1 MTIIPLTDALRS
13 GRNATQEAIPEDDQA
28 LLDSYS
34 QAVIDVVD
42 RVGPA
47 VVRLAVRNGDP
58 ARPGQSRGGSGSG
71 VIVAPDGLILTNSHV
86 AGAASRIEVTT
97 ADGQD
102 LHARLVGDDPDT
114 DLALIRIDEPATL
127 PSARLGD
134 SKRLKRGQ
142 LVIAIGNP
150 LGFESTVTTGVVSAL
165 GRSLRSRNGRLID
178 DVIQTDAALNP
189 GNSGGPLVSSRGE
202 VVGINTAVILGAQGI
217 CFAVAANT
225 ASFVLGELVRHGR
238 VRRAFIGISAQQ
250 TPIPP
255 RRRRAAELDQAS
267 AVMIAE
273 VEPKSPA
280 QQAGLQ
286 AGDIILALDGI
297 VITGADDLIRVL
309 AGDKIGRTIQ
319 LEVLHNGGRRTLSLV
334 PHERIHLG

>member
-1 MTIIPLTDALRS
+1 MTIIPLTDALRT
-13 GRNATQEAIPEDDQA
+13 GRNAAQDPVPPDDQA

-42 RVGPA
+42 GVGPA
-47 VVRLAVRNGDP
+47 VVRLAVFNGNP

-86 AGAASRIEVTT
+86 AGTASRIEVTT

-114 DLALIRIDEPATL
+114 DLALIRIDEAVTL

-165 GRSLRSRNGRLID
+165 GRSLRSHNGRLID

-202 VVGINTAVILGAQGI
+202 VVGINTAVIMGAQGI

-238 VRRAFIGISAQQ
+238 VRRAFIGIAAQQ
-250 TPIPP
+250 TAIPP
-255 RRRRAAELDQAS
+255 LRRRAAGLTQDR
-267 AVMIAE
+267 AVMIST
-273 VEPKSPA
+273 VEPDSA
-280 QQAGLQ
+280 AERAGLRP
-286 AGDIILALDGI
+286 GDIIVALDGAA
-297 VITGADDLIRVL
+297 ITGADDLVRAL
-309 AGDKIGRTIQ
+309 TGDKIGRSVAFDVLRGIERLTIAA
-319 LEVLHNGGRRTLSLV
+319 V
-334 PHERIHLG
+334 PQERQRS

>member
-1 MTIIPLTDALRS
+1 MTIIPLADAFRS
-13 GRNATQEAIPEDDQA
+13 GPNTAQTAIPEDDQA

-34 QAVIDVVD
+34 RAVIEVVD

-58 ARPGQSRGGSGSG
+58 TRPGQSRSGSGSG

-202 VVGINTAVILGAQGI
+202 VVGINTAVIMGAQGI

-238 VRRAFIGISAQQ
+238 VRRAFIGIAAQQ
-250 TPIPP
+250 TAIPP
-255 RRRRAAELDQAS
+255 LRRRAAGLVQDR
-267 AVMIAE
+267 AVMIGT
-273 VEPKSPA
+273 VEPDSA
-280 QQAGLQ
+280 AERAGLRP
-286 AGDIILALDGI
+286 GDIVVALDGI
-297 VITGADDLIRVL
+297 TIAGADDLVRAL
-309 AGDKIGRTIQ
+309 TGDKIGRSVAF
-319 LEVLHNGGRRTLSLV
+319 EVLRGTGRLTVAVV
-334 PHERIHLG
+334 PRERRKG